1 MSSRRSSKREDPDS
15 FKDENGK
22 FADKHFKLN
31 AKGYIVFNQ
40 NLVIDSRYRLQQ
52 EIILDETTGTTAKGR
67 YGSVFRVL
75 DLQDGLI
82 KALKINRIP
91 PEEEDAKRQAAKDYL
106 KQQQTQSTPSNEKA
120 APIMSLP
127 PNHPNNQMHK
137 AVPSAPPDHHG
148 NGTGSTAHYAHHKQ
162 KQPPPPHPEPQPAP
176 KQQAVSVQ
184 PAPQQHHHHHRR
196 RRVKTVKER
205 YKSSCKRE
213 IGVLKRVTRKN
224 QGELIPCLVLYDY
237 GEYLGHTY
245 MIFPVYDMPLQQ
257 HLVNTQKYQDSVQ
270 KKQLHDTPNPPNTAP
285 NNALVHPED
294 LWAFEEQLISALSYI
309 HNVCHVMHLD
319 FKPKNIMINCY
330 GYDIQKYAKNL
341 HLVKLKKN
349 AITLIDFSVSA
360 KAPKKAN
367 LDEVRYTGNFGTRR
381 YRPPEMIYGGK
392 WNRSV
397 DTYGTAMII
406 LECIKLFP
414 IIDTTYYK
422 KKKILKFK
430 KKIKNAH
437 QLTVANKK
445 HHDRLHREQD
455 HLNGTNKGDEVAAR
469 LSPPPP
475 KLNSGYKQLDISE
488 VLYLIMQQIGFPEK
502 EYWQNLATSERA
514 LFPRHPLIENIR
526 RKGKRSKLFDND
538 GFERKSNDEMNG
550 KGGTGGGGH
559 GDDVVDEDDSE
570 DCSDD
575 EDFMPWSSFS
585 EQLKGHR
592 GIAWNLFK
600 HYGSNLIETMKLDK
614 MEESL
619 RRMMVW
625 DPRLRIRPEQCLQD
639 YFPKSDRHSDLFVND
654 EMEDDF

>member
-1 MSSRRSSKREDPDS
+1 MADHSLKKSRRGNHDKSSS
-15 FKDENGK
+15 FKPPPFTDDNGEE
-22 FADKHFKLN
+22 DQHFQLN
-31 AKGYIVFNQ
+31 AKGYIMFNQ
-40 NLVIDSRYRLQQ
+40 NLVIDQRYRLQQ

-75 DLQDGLI
+75 DLQDGMI

-91 PEEEDAKRQAAKDYL
+91 PEEEDAKRQAAKDL
-106 KQQQTQSTPSNEKA
+106 LKKQQSVNAAATAAFTSDTARHHHYNHQHQHQPSN
-120 APIMSLP
+120 
-127 PNHPNNQMHK
+127 
-137 AVPSAPPDHHG
+137 
-148 NGTGSTAHYAHHKQ
+148 
-162 KQPPPPHPEPQPAP
+162 
-176 KQQAVSVQ
+176 
-184 PAPQQHHHHHRR
+184 HRR

-257 HLVNTQKYQDSVQ
+257 HLVNAQKYQDSVQ
-270 KKQLHDTPNPPNTAP
+270 KKQLDDAPNPPNTAP
-285 NNALVHPED
+285 NNALIHPED

-330 GYDIQKYAKNL
+330 GYDIEQYAKNL
-341 HLVKLKKN
+341 HLIKLKKN

-437 QLTVANKK
+437 QLTVANKQQ
-445 HHDRLHREQD
+445 HDRLHAARDE
-455 HLNGTNKGDEVAAR
+455 LNGTKNDEVAAR

-475 KLNSGYKQLDISE
+475 KLSNGYKQLDISE
-488 VLYLIMQQIGFPEK
+488 VLYLIMQQIGFPEQP
-502 EYWQNLATSERA
+502 YWKSLGVAERA

-526 RKGKRSKLFDND
+526 RKGKQSKLFDND
-538 GFERKSNDEMNG
+538 GFMAAEAEKKMNELMLNG
-550 KGGTGGGGH
+550 HGHDHGDGGGGGGGGGNATKHQH
-559 GDDVVDEDDSE
+559 GHPHSDGGDQLMGDVTDEEESGPDEES
-570 DCSDD
+570 SDD
-575 EDFMPWSSFS
+575 EAEFMPWKSFS
-585 EQLKGHR
+585 EQLQGHR

-600 HYGSNLIETMKLDK
+600 HYGSNLVETMKLDK

-619 RRMMVW
+619 RRMVVW
-625 DPRLRIRPEQCLQD
+625 DPRHRIRPEECLQE
-639 YFPKSDRHSDLFVND
+639 YFPKCDRHSDLFVKD
-654 EMEDDF
+654 DDVDDDF